1 MTPTRETHQTRS
13 TMTTH
18 LDVLIVGAGLSG
30 IGAACHLQ
38 NDAPGTTYAVLEAR
52 ATSGGTWDLFRYPGV
67 RSDSDMYTLGYN
79 FQPWTRP
86 ESIAQG
92 GDILDYI
99 RQTSADHGVE
109 QHIRYSTRVL
119 SASFSSADATWTVT
133 VDVDGITSTL
143 TCGFLYLCSGY
154 YRYDQGHTP
163 EWPGRDSFEG
173 QVLHPQQWPT
183 ELDLHGK
190 HVVVVGSGAT
200 AVTLVPALATEAASV
215 TMLQRSPSY
224 VLPLPTADP
233 LAILLRKVLPPE
245 RAYRAI
251 RRKNVW
257 TSTAIYTFTR
267 KRPAWAKTVLRKLAV
282 RGLPDGFDVA
292 KHFSPAYDP
301 WDQRMCM
308 VPDGDFFKAIKHGNA
323 DVVTDQIQSF
333 TPTGLQL
340 QSGAELPADVVV
352 TATGL
357 SLLPLSGMALTVD
370 GEPVVVSERVAYKG
384 MMLDGVPNLA
394 FALGYTNAS
403 WTLKVDLVSSWVARL
418 IRTMNE
424 RHQPIVTAVLPD
436 RPMTTA
442 PYIEMTSSYFERSRA
457 DLPRQGDVAPW
468 RLAQDYKKDAPM
480 FLGDVSD
487 DVLQFSGV
495 AMTGAASA

>member
-1 MTPTRETHQTRS
+1 
-13 TMTTH
+13 MTTH

-52 ATSGGTWDLFRYPGV
+52 PTSGGTWDLFRYPGV

-99 RQTSADHGVE
+99 RQTSAEHGVE

-119 SASFSSADATWTVT
+119 SAAFSTANAVWTVT
-133 VDVDGITSTL
+133 VEVDGTQSTL
-143 TCGFLYLCSGY
+143 TCGFLYLCSGF

-163 EWPGRDSFEG
+163 EWPGRADFRG
-173 QVLHPQQWPT
+173 QVLHPQQWPA
-183 ELDLHGK
+183 ELDLSGK
-190 HVVVVGSGAT
+190 HVVVIGSGAT
-200 AVTLVPALATEAASV
+200 AVTLVPALAKDAAGV

-224 VLPLPTADP
+224 VLPVPTADP
-233 LAILLRKVLPPE
+233 IATLLRKVLPPD

-257 TSTAIYTFTR
+257 TSTAIYSFTR
-267 KRPAWAKTVLRKLAV
+267 KRPSWARALLRKLAV
-282 RGLPDGFDVA
+282 RGLPEGFDVA
-292 KHFSPAYDP
+292 THFTPAYAP

-308 VPDGDFFKAIKHGNA
+308 VPDGDFFKAIKHGGA
-323 DVVTDQIQSF
+323 SVVTDQIESF
-333 TPTGLQL
+333 TPTGLRL
-340 QSGAELPADVVV
+340 RSGEQLPADIVV

-357 SLLPLSGMALTVD
+357 QLMPLSGITLAVD
-370 GEPVVVSERVAYKG
+370 GEPVVIPERVAYKG

-418 IRTMNE
+418 VRTMKE

-442 PYIEMTSSYFERSRA
+442 PYIEMTSGYFERSRA
-457 DLPRQGDVAPW
+457 ELPRQGDVAPW

-480 FLGDVSD
+480 FLGDVRD
-487 DVLQFSGV
+487 DVLEFSLAGV
-495 AMTGAASA
+495 TSSVRA